1 MIPGSRIHKRQRRDQ
16 LKDRA
21 EEDSSSNNSKDSAIF
36 RKPFRD
42 YAETLRGSIVTASPI
57 LG

>member
-16 LKDRA
+16 LKDSA
-21 EEDSSSNNSKDSAIF
+21 EEGSSNKDNVIF
-36 RKPFRD
+36 RRSFRG
-42 YAETLRGSIVTASPI
+42 YAETLMGSIVTASPI

>member
-16 LKDRA
+16 LKDSA
-21 EEDSSSNNSKDSAIF
+21 EEGSSSNSKDSVIF

-42 YAETLRGSIVTASPI
+42 CAEALRGNEVTASSI